1 MLKHHTYEIFPNRH
15 SSALSLGY
23 TSVDSLRDFGTQT
36 VWLAVHCFAFSS
48 VRNYPVNQPYIT
60 KNRKGLHKLSKTQ
73 SPPKSRFQKGDTKQ
87 AIKLR
92 TRNF

>member
-36 VWLAVHCFAFSS
+36 VWLAVHISANCFAFSS
-48 VRNYPVNQPYIT
+48 VWNYPVNQPYIT

-73 SPPKSRFQKGDTKQ
+73 TVTTK
-87 AIKLR
+87 I
-92 TRNF
+92 